1 MEQNGF
7 TFKASDVTD
16 FWTLADHNNDGF
28 LTIKEIKKALKNDQK
43 GKDGHSLS
51 LAYQKNQKVNLV
63 FYYYDAD
70 KNNFLDKKEV

>member
-51 LAYQKNQKVNLV
+51 LAYQKN
-63 FYYYDAD
+63 
-70 KNNFLDKKEV
+70 